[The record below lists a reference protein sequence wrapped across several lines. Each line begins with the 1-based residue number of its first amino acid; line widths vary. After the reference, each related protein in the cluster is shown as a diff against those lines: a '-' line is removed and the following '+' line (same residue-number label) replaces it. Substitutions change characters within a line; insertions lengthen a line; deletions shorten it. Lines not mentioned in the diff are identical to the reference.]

1 MQIASTVLGCR
12 EPYERR
18 IARPLAEELRE
29 EKPVRL
35 FFAGQSEAALG
46 RETDHVPRD
55 KELSTD
61 LAWKESRPECSPL
74 IVKSP
79 GDRTACLAG
88 RLITTEPAFQH
99 ACIYRGVV
107 YCQWLSV

>member
-46 RETDHVPRD
+46 RETDHSVRTPGEAKSTSFRRVGPRAAP
-55 KELSTD
+55 LNS
-61 LAWKESRPECSPL
+61 SPL
-74 IVKSP
+74 
-79 GDRTACLAG
+79 LAG
-88 RLITTEPAFQH
+88 HGEA
-99 ACIYRGVV
+99 
-107 YCQWLSV
+107 

>member
-1 MQIASTVLGCR
+1 MQVASTILGCR

-46 RETDHVPRD
+46 RETDHCVRTPGEAKNTSFRRVGPRAAP
-55 KELSTD
+55 LNSRSL
-61 LAWKESRPECSPL
+61 LARHGE
-74 IVKSP
+74 
-79 GDRTACLAG
+79 T
-88 RLITTEPAFQH
+88 
-99 ACIYRGVV
+99 
-107 YCQWLSV
+107 